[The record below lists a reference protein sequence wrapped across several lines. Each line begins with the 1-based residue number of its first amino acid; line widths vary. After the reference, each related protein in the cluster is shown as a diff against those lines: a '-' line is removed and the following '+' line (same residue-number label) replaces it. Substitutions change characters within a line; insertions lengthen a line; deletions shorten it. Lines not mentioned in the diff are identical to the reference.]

1 MTYAKL
7 EALKAD
13 QDLQDQARMEDTYHR
28 IQDIIDRISVLGVGQ
43 PLVWVYVWDVAQQL
57 WTDIMEGQEEEYCT
71 AMDLDEVW
79 ELFWLQADVNGFTLE
94 YGTEDLYEAVREWM
108 IDSEIIDEAVDED
121 EDDMV
126 ESEKE
131 EV

>member
-1 MTYAKL
+1 M
-7 EALKAD
+7 
-13 QDLQDQARMEDTYHR
+13 DLQEKTRMQDTYR
-28 IQDIIDRISVLGVGQ
+28 DITEIIDKISVLPIGQ
-43 PLVWVYVWDVAQQL
+43 PLVWVYVWDVIQQL

-79 ELFWLQADVNGFTLE
+79 ELFWTQADKNGFTLE
-94 YGTEDLYEAVREWM
+94 YGTEDLYEHIRDWM
-108 IDSEIIDEAVDED
+108 IDETIIDEAVDED
-121 EDDMV
+121 EDDMI

>member
-1 MTYAKL
+1 MTYATL
-7 EALKAD
+7 EALKSD
-13 QDLQDQARMEDTYHR
+13 QDLQDQTRMQDTYR
-28 IQDIIDRISVLGVGQ
+28 DIEDIIDKIGSLPVGQ
-43 PLVWVYVWDVAQQL
+43 PLVWVYVWDVVRQL

-94 YGTEDLYEAVREWM
+94 YGTEDLYEAVRDWM

>member
-1 MTYAKL
+1 MTYATL

-13 QDLQDQARMEDTYHR
+13 QDLQDQTRMQDTYR
-28 IQDIIDRISVLGVGQ
+28 DIEDIIDKIGSLRVGQ
-43 PLVWVYVWDVAQQL
+43 PLVWVYVWDVVRQL

-79 ELFWLQADVNGFTLE
+79 ELFWLQADVNGFSLE

-121 EDDMV
+121 EDDMI

>member
-43 PLVWVYVWDVAQQL
+43 PLVWVYVWDVVQQL

-79 ELFWLQADVNGFTLE
+79 ELFWLQADQNGFTLE
-94 YGTEDLYEAVREWM
+94 YGTEDLYEAVRDWM
-108 IDSEIIDEAVDED
+108 IDQTIIDEAVDED
-121 EDDMV
+121 EDDMI
-126 ESEKE
+126 ESDKE

>member
-43 PLVWVYVWDVAQQL
+43 PLVWVYVWDVVQQL

-121 EDDMV
+121 EDDMI
-126 ESEKE
+126 ESDKE

>member
-1 MTYAKL
+1 M
-7 EALKAD
+7 
-13 QDLQDQARMEDTYHR
+13 DLQEKTRMEDTYR
-28 IQDIIDRISVLGVGQ
+28 DITEIIDKISVLPIGQ
-43 PLVWVYVWDVAQQL
+43 PLVWVYVWDVIQQL

-79 ELFWLQADVNGFTLE
+79 ELFWTQADQNGFTLE
-94 YGTEDLYEAVREWM
+94 YGTEDLYEAVRDWM
-108 IDSEIIDEAVDED
+108 IDQTIIDEAVDED
-121 EDDMV
+121 EDDMI

>member
-1 MTYAKL
+1 MTYATL

-13 QDLQDQARMEDTYHR
+13 QDLQDQTRMQDTYR
-28 IQDIIDRISVLGVGQ
+28 DIEDIIDKISVLPVGQ
-43 PLVWVYVWDVAQQL
+43 PLVWVYVWDVVRQL

-121 EDDMV
+121 EDDMI

>member
-7 EALKAD
+7 EVLKAD
-13 QDLQDQARMEDTYHR
+13 QDLQDQCRMEDTYHR

-43 PLVWVYVWDVAQQL
+43 PLVWVYVWDVVQQL

-79 ELFWLQADVNGFTLE
+79 ELFWLQADINGFSLE

-121 EDDMV
+121 EDDMI